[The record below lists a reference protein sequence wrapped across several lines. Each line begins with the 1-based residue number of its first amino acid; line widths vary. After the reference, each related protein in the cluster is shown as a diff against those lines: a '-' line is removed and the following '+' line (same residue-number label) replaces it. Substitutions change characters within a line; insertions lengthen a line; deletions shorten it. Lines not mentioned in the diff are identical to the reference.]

1 MRNYMGICKGICSY
15 NLVYNF
21 LIQLLSL
28 QFSFCGALFKRIL
41 AWERGISER
50 QFRIKLF
57 LFLDIPEERDP
68 GPYKDTAPYED
79 RGRYG
84 DPGLYEDPRPYENP
98 GPYEDSGFFDDPG
111 KTQELIN

>member
-1 MRNYMGICKGICSY
+1 MRNYVGTCKGICSY

-21 LIQLLSL
+21 LIQFLSL

-41 AWERGISER
+41 AWERDISER